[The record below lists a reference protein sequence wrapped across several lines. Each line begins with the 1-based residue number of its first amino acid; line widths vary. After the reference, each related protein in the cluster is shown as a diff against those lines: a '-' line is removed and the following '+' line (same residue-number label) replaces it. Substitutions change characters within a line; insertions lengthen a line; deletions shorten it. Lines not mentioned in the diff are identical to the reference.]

1 MNDKYIISK
10 NLLIKNTEKKTE
22 DKIDLYEN
30 KINIIEDE
38 KENKNVKTYGH
49 KTINIFPFKNNCTKG
64 NLKSI
69 RNSLFRAKMKSLQE
83 KNREVEYSIKDR
95 VKMRYGLNLINNK
108 SKKMEHNYEICNVIP
123 INNNEKNEE
132 EKEDMTNFR
141 KTISYNV
148 SKLNLLNK
156 QKNDDK
162 GITIYDVLITN
173 KKNKKEK
180 S

>member
-1 MNDKYIISK
+1 
-10 NLLIKNTEKKTE
+10 
-22 DKIDLYEN
+22 
-30 KINIIEDE
+30 
-38 KENKNVKTYGH
+38 
-49 KTINIFPFKNNCTKG
+49 
-64 NLKSI
+64 
-69 RNSLFRAKMKSLQE
+69 
-83 KNREVEYSIKDR
+83 
-95 VKMRYGLNLINNK
+95 
-108 SKKMEHNYEICNVIP
+108 
-123 INNNEKNEE
+123 
-132 EKEDMTNFR
+132 MTNFR